1 MTDREYMQR
10 AIDLALLGAGHT
22 NPNPMVGAVIVK
34 DERIVSEGYHEK
46 YGDLHAER
54 NALSKCGWKAPG
66 ATMYVTLEPCCH
78 HGKQPP
84 CTDAVIESGVSKV
97 FIGSRDPNPLVSGK
111 GVQLLRD
118 AGIEV
123 VTDFMR
129 EECDAINPVFFHYIS
144 TGLPYVISKYAMTMD
159 GKIAT
164 RTGASKWITG
174 EDARQ
179 RVQEDRGRYAGIMVG
194 IGTVLADDP
203 LLTCRIPGKNNP
215 VRIIC
220 DTNLRI
226 PEDSQIVKTAKD
238 VKTIIATG
246 SRAEDKI
253 ARLTEAGCSIINLPL
268 SAEHID
274 LKALMKALGE
284 LQIDSV
290 YIEGGGKLHWSA
302 LRSGMVNKVQVFVA
316 PKIFGGKD
324 APTPVSGIGCDVP
337 DNGFMLTPPEITRYG
352 DDILLESEV
361 IPCSQES

>member
-1 MTDREYMQR
+1 MTDKEYMQR

-34 DERIVSEGYHEK
+34 DDRIVSEGYHEK

-84 CTDAVIESGVSKV
+84 CTDAVIASGVSKV

-123 VTDFMR
+123 ITDFMR
-129 EECDAINPVFFHYIS
+129 EACDAINPVFFHYIS

-174 EDARQ
+174 DAARQ

-203 LLTCRIPGKNNP
+203 LLTCRIPGKSNP

-238 VKTIIATG
+238 VETIIATG
-246 SRAEDKI
+246 SRVEDKI
-253 ARLTEAGCSIINLPL
+253 ARLTESGCGVITLPL
-268 SAEHID
+268 SEAHID

-284 LQIDSV
+284 RKIDSV

-302 LRSGMVNKVQVFVA
+302 LHAGMVNKVQVFVA
-316 PKIFGGKD
+316 PKIFGGND
-324 APTPVSGIGCDVP
+324 APTPVSGLGCDIP

-361 IPCSQES
+361 IPCSQE

>member
-1 MTDREYMQR
+1 MTDREYMRR
-10 AIDLALLGAGHT
+10 AIDLAVKGCGHT

-34 DERIVSEGYHEK
+34 DGEIISEGYHEK
-46 YGDLHAER
+46 YGEYHAER
-54 NALSKCGWKAPG
+54 SALSKCGWKSPG

-84 CTDAVIESGVSKV
+84 CTDAVIGSGITKV

-129 EECDAINPVFFHYIS
+129 EECDAVNYVFFHYIS
-144 TGLPYVISKYAMTMD
+144 TGLPYVVSKYAMTMD

-174 EDARQ
+174 EEARR
-179 RVQEDRGRYAGIMVG
+179 RVQEDRNRYAAIMVG

-203 LLTCRIPGKNNP
+203 LLTCRIPGGKDP

-220 DTNLRI
+220 DTDLRI
-226 PEDSQIVKTAKD
+226 PDDSQIVSTAGETE
-238 VKTIIATG
+238 TIIATSSDSAG
-246 SRAEDKI
+246 RIAELEDK
-253 ARLTEAGCSIINLPL
+253 GCTVLRVRKKDG
-268 SAEHID
+268 HID
-274 LKALMKALGE
+274 LQELMRKLGH
-284 LQIDSV
+284 LKIDSV
-290 YIEGGGKLHWSA
+290 YIEGGGRLHWSA
-302 LRSGMVNKVQVFVA
+302 LESGIVNRVQAYVA
-316 PKIFGGKD
+316 PKIFGGTD
-324 APTPVSGIGCDVP
+324 APSPVRGEGCEVP
-337 DNGFMLTPPEITRYG
+337 ADAFLLTRPEITRYG

-361 IPCSQES
+361 RRCLPE